1 MLKIEAELLSA
12 VGFSPNLLTAG
23 VLVNSLM
30 PLNKQDIFLCDFG
43 KVVVVTWGSDRDQ
56 DRTVRSL
63 ASLPPVPKSYPK
75 AWRLGDARL
84 WLYSPLGK
92 RYSAETLRLW
102 ARRSERDRGARHG
115 LTTDERDRL
124 KALERENRELRQANE
139 ILRKASAQAEF
150 DRRFRP

>member
-84 WLYSPLGK
+84 WLY
-92 RYSAETLRLW
+92 
-102 ARRSERDRGARHG
+102 
-115 LTTDERDRL
+115 
-124 KALERENRELRQANE
+124 
-139 ILRKASAQAEF
+139 
-150 DRRFRP
+150 